1 MAEPVWEFVSR
12 VEMDEPARATGHV
25 VTKMAWEDRPDGK
38 RRPSETPELDEHGR
52 PQHVLDVMLPFGR
65 DGQPLVFGV
74 TVASHEV
81 PAPEPYSLV
90 EFEGLRARVKQ
101 HRSGKGVE
109 ISFTAEGVRPAAG
122 GPQRGSRRQA
132 EGEAA

>member
-12 VEMDEPARATGHV
+12 VELEEAARATGHV
-25 VTKMAWEDRPDGK
+25 ATKMAWEDRPDGK
-38 RRPSETPELDEHGR
+38 RRPSENPELDEHNR

-81 PAPEPYSLV
+81 PTPEAYGLV

-101 HRSGKGVE
+101 HKSGRGVE
-109 ISFTAEGVRPAAG
+109 ISFTADGVRPAAAG
-122 GPQRGSRRQA
+122 SGRQSRRTGG
-132 EGEAA
+132 EEAA